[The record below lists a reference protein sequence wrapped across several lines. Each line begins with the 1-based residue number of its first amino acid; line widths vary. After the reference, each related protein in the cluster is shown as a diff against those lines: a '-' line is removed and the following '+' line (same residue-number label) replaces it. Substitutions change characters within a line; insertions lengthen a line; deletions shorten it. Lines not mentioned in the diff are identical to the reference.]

1 MCCQLNGVACIDSI
15 EYSRSRSSIHSLD
28 TSNRRPVFAPAGPK
42 KALAFRAVPLEG
54 PGARRGEQRRSI
66 LIIVFERNLH
76 AEPTPIFS
84 IFPAMNRYITFLLM
98 GAPGSGKG
106 TQGKVLG
113 TVPRFFHCA
122 CGEVFRSLD
131 LRTPL
136 GQKFI
141 DYSSKGL
148 LVPDDLTVELWRTKI
163 EAQVLEAEFKPDIDA
178 LVLDGIPR
186 NVNQAKL
193 MEKLI
198 DVKQVFHL
206 SCPKRDELVRRL
218 RKRAIK
224 DNRLD
229 DANEDVIRK
238 RLATYEEETKPVLEF
253 YSSLVTNI
261 DALQPPVKVLQDI
274 LGVIWSTHDA
284 VMAFNA

>member
-1 MCCQLNGVACIDSI
+1 
-15 EYSRSRSSIHSLD
+15 
-28 TSNRRPVFAPAGPK
+28 
-42 KALAFRAVPLEG
+42 
-54 PGARRGEQRRSI
+54 
-66 LIIVFERNLH
+66 
-76 AEPTPIFS
+76 
-84 IFPAMNRYITFLLM
+84 MNRYITFLFI

-106 TQGKVLG
+106 TQGDVLG
-113 TVPRFFHCA
+113 AVPRFFHCA
-122 CGEVFRSLD
+122 RGEVFRSLE

-136 GQKFI
+136 GQKII

-163 EAQVLEAEFKPDIDA
+163 QAQVVEGEFKPDIDA

-193 MEKLI
+193 MEELI

-206 SCPKRDELVRRL
+206 SCPKFEELIRRL

-229 DANEDVIRK
+229 DANEEVIRE
-238 RLATYEEETKPVLEF
+238 RLATYEEETKPVLKF
-253 YSSLVTNI
+253 YSGLVTNI
-261 DALQPPVKVLQDI
+261 DALQPPVKVLVDI
-274 LGVIWSTHDA
+274 IEVIWSTHDA

>member
-1 MCCQLNGVACIDSI
+1 
-15 EYSRSRSSIHSLD
+15 
-28 TSNRRPVFAPAGPK
+28 
-42 KALAFRAVPLEG
+42 
-54 PGARRGEQRRSI
+54 
-66 LIIVFERNLH
+66 
-76 AEPTPIFS
+76 
-84 IFPAMNRYITFLLM
+84 MNRYITFLLM

-113 TVPRFFHCA
+113 TVPRFYHCA
-122 CGEVFRSLD
+122 CGDVFRSLD
-131 LRTPL
+131 LRTAL
-136 GQKFI
+136 GQQFI

-163 EAQVLEAEFKPDIDA
+163 EVQVLEGEFKPDIDA

-206 SCPKRDELVRRL
+206 SCTKREELIRRL

-238 RLATYEEETKPVLEF
+238 RLATYEEETMPVLDF
-253 YSSLVTNI
+253 YSGVVTEI
-261 DALQPPVKVLQDI
+261 DALQPPVKVLQDV
-274 LGVIWSTHDA
+274 LGVSWSTHDA

>member
-1 MCCQLNGVACIDSI
+1 M
-15 EYSRSRSSIHSLD
+15 
-28 TSNRRPVFAPAGPK
+28 
-42 KALAFRAVPLEG
+42 
-54 PGARRGEQRRSI
+54 
-66 LIIVFERNLH
+66 ERYVTYLV
-76 AEPTPIFS
+76 
-84 IFPAMNRYITFLLM
+84 M

-113 TVPRFFHCA
+113 SVPRFFHCA

-193 MEKLI
+193 MESLI

-206 SCPKRDELVRRL
+206 SCPDRTELIRRL

-229 DANEDVIRK
+229 DANEEVIRK
-238 RLATYEEETKPVLEF
+238 RLLTYEEETKPVLSF
-253 YSSLVTNI
+253 YEGLVTTI
-261 DALQPPVKVLQDI
+261 DALQPPVKVLNDI
-274 LGVIWSTHDA
+274 INVIWNSRNGSITSHA
-284 VMAFNA
+284 

>member
-1 MCCQLNGVACIDSI
+1 M
-15 EYSRSRSSIHSLD
+15 
-28 TSNRRPVFAPAGPK
+28 T
-42 KALAFRAVPLEG
+42 
-54 PGARRGEQRRSI
+54 
-66 LIIVFERNLH
+66 
-76 AEPTPIFS
+76 
-84 IFPAMNRYITFLLM
+84 RYVTYLFM

-131 LRTPL
+131 LRTAL

-141 DYSSKGL
+141 EYSSKGL

-193 MEKLI
+193 LESLI
-198 DVKQVFHL
+198 DVKQDFPL
-206 SCPKRDELVRRL
+206 SCPHRTELICRL
-218 RKRAIK
+218 R
-224 DNRLD
+224 
-229 DANEDVIRK
+229 
-238 RLATYEEETKPVLEF
+238 
-253 YSSLVTNI
+253 
-261 DALQPPVKVLQDI
+261 
-274 LGVIWSTHDA
+274 THA
-284 VMAFNA
+284 

>member
-1 MCCQLNGVACIDSI
+1 
-15 EYSRSRSSIHSLD
+15 
-28 TSNRRPVFAPAGPK
+28 
-42 KALAFRAVPLEG
+42 
-54 PGARRGEQRRSI
+54 
-66 LIIVFERNLH
+66 
-76 AEPTPIFS
+76 
-84 IFPAMNRYITFLLM
+84 MNRYITFLLM

-141 DYSSKGL
+141 HYSSKGL
-148 LVPDDLTVELWRTKI
+148 LVPDDLTVELWHNKI
-163 EAQVLEAEFKPDIDA
+163 EAQVLEGEFKPDIDA

-198 DVKQVFHL
+198 EVYDKAH
-206 SCPKRDELVRRL
+206 PK
-218 RKRAIK
+218 A
-224 DNRLD
+224 
-229 DANEDVIRK
+229 
-238 RLATYEEETKPVLEF
+238 
-253 YSSLVTNI
+253 
-261 DALQPPVKVLQDI
+261 
-274 LGVIWSTHDA
+274 
-284 VMAFNA
+284 

>member
-1 MCCQLNGVACIDSI
+1 
-15 EYSRSRSSIHSLD
+15 
-28 TSNRRPVFAPAGPK
+28 
-42 KALAFRAVPLEG
+42 
-54 PGARRGEQRRSI
+54 
-66 LIIVFERNLH
+66 
-76 AEPTPIFS
+76 
-84 IFPAMNRYITFLLM
+84 MNRYVTYLFM

-106 TQGKVLG
+106 TQGKALG
-113 TVPRFFHCA
+113 SVPRFFHCA

-136 GQKFI
+136 GQKFVE
-141 DYSSKGL
+141 YSSKGL

-193 MEKLI
+193 MENLI
-198 DVKQVFHL
+198 DVRRVFHL
-206 SCPKRDELVRRL
+206 SCPNRNELVRRL

-229 DANEDVIRK
+229 DASEEVIRK
-238 RLATYEEETKPVLEF
+238 RLACYEEETKPVLNF
-253 YSSLVTNI
+253 YSDVVTEI

-274 LGVIWSTHDA
+274 LAVIWNTRDG
-284 VMAFNA
+284 VLTFNA

>member
-1 MCCQLNGVACIDSI
+1 
-15 EYSRSRSSIHSLD
+15 
-28 TSNRRPVFAPAGPK
+28 
-42 KALAFRAVPLEG
+42 
-54 PGARRGEQRRSI
+54 
-66 LIIVFERNLH
+66 
-76 AEPTPIFS
+76 
-84 IFPAMNRYITFLLM
+84 MNRYLTYLFL

-113 TVPRFFHCA
+113 MIPRFFHCA

-136 GQKFI
+136 GQKFVE
-141 DYSSKGL
+141 YSSKGL
-148 LVPDDLTVELWRTKI
+148 LVPDDMTVELWRTKI

-193 MEKLI
+193 MENLI
-198 DVKQVFHL
+198 DVRRVFHL
-206 SCPKRDELVRRL
+206 SCPNRDELVRRL

-224 DNRLD
+224 DNRFD
-229 DANEDVIRK
+229 DASEEVIRK
-238 RLATYEEETKPVLEF
+238 RLATFEEETKPVLNF
-253 YSSLVTNI
+253 YSSLVTSV

-274 LGVIWSTHDA
+274 LEVIWNTRDG
-284 VMAFNA
+284 VMTFNA

>member
-1 MCCQLNGVACIDSI
+1 
-15 EYSRSRSSIHSLD
+15 
-28 TSNRRPVFAPAGPK
+28 
-42 KALAFRAVPLEG
+42 
-54 PGARRGEQRRSI
+54 
-66 LIIVFERNLH
+66 
-76 AEPTPIFS
+76 
-84 IFPAMNRYITFLLM
+84 MNRYVTYLFM

-106 TQGKVLG
+106 TQGKALG

-136 GQKFI
+136 GQKFVE
-141 DYSSKGL
+141 YSSKGL

-193 MEKLI
+193 MENLI
-198 DVKQVFHL
+198 EVRGVFHL
-206 SCPKRDELVRRL
+206 SCPNRNELVRRL

-229 DANEDVIRK
+229 DASEEVIRK
-238 RLATYEEETKPVLEF
+238 RLATYEAETKPVLDF
-253 YSSLVTNI
+253 YSGLVTEI

-274 LGVIWSTHDA
+274 LVVIWNTRDG
-284 VMAFNA
+284 VMTFNA

>member
-1 MCCQLNGVACIDSI
+1 MI
-15 EYSRSRSSIHSLD
+15 
-28 TSNRRPVFAPAGPK
+28 
-42 KALAFRAVPLEG
+42 
-54 PGARRGEQRRSI
+54 
-66 LIIVFERNLH
+66 
-76 AEPTPIFS
+76 
-84 IFPAMNRYITFLLM
+84 RYVTYLVM

-113 TVPRFFHCA
+113 SVPRFFHCA

-136 GQKFI
+136 GQRFI

-193 MEKLI
+193 MERLI

-206 SCPKRDELVRRL
+206 SCPNRDELVRRL

-229 DANEDVIRK
+229 DANEEVIRK
-238 RLATYEEETKPVLEF
+238 RLLTYEEETKPVLSF
-253 YSSLVTNI
+253 YNGLVTTI

-274 LGVIWSTHDA
+274 ISIIWNGRNGSI
-284 VMAFNA
+284 AFNA

>member
-1 MCCQLNGVACIDSI
+1 MAAAIDRRVCARKLRQRP
-15 EYSRSRSSIHSLD
+15 RSFLISL
-28 TSNRRPVFAPAGPK
+28 
-42 KALAFRAVPLEG
+42 
-54 PGARRGEQRRSI
+54 I
-66 LIIVFERNLH
+66 LPQFM
-76 AEPTPIFS
+76 T
-84 IFPAMNRYITFLLM
+84 RYVTYLVM

-113 TVPRFFHCA
+113 SVPRFFHCA

-136 GQKFI
+136 GKKFI
-141 DYSSKGL
+141 EYSSKGL

-163 EAQVLEAEFKPDIDA
+163 DAQVLEAEFKPDIDA

-193 MEKLI
+193 MERLI

-206 SCPKRDELVRRL
+206 SCPNRDELVRRL

-229 DANEDVIRK
+229 DANEEVIRK
-238 RLATYEEETKPVLEF
+238 RLLTYEEETKPVLNF
-253 YSSLVTNI
+253 YAGLVTTV

-274 LGVIWSTHDA
+274 ISAIWNSRNGSLP
-284 VMAFNA
+284 FNA

>member
-1 MCCQLNGVACIDSI
+1 
-15 EYSRSRSSIHSLD
+15 
-28 TSNRRPVFAPAGPK
+28 
-42 KALAFRAVPLEG
+42 
-54 PGARRGEQRRSI
+54 
-66 LIIVFERNLH
+66 
-76 AEPTPIFS
+76 
-84 IFPAMNRYITFLLM
+84 M

-113 TVPRFFHCA
+113 TIPRFFHCA

-136 GQKFI
+136 GQKFVE
-141 DYSSKGL
+141 YSSKGL

-193 MEKLI
+193 MEDLI
-198 DVKQVFHL
+198 DVRRVFHL
-206 SCPKRDELVRRL
+206 SCPNRGELVRRL

-224 DNRLD
+224 DNRFD
-229 DANEDVIRK
+229 DASEEVILK
-238 RLATYEEETKPVLEF
+238 RLATYEEETKPVLDF
-253 YSSLVTNI
+253 YSSRVTDV

-274 LGVIWSTHDA
+274 LEVIWNTRDG
-284 VMAFNA
+284 VMTFNA

>member
-1 MCCQLNGVACIDSI
+1 
-15 EYSRSRSSIHSLD
+15 
-28 TSNRRPVFAPAGPK
+28 
-42 KALAFRAVPLEG
+42 
-54 PGARRGEQRRSI
+54 
-66 LIIVFERNLH
+66 
-76 AEPTPIFS
+76 
-84 IFPAMNRYITFLLM
+84 
-98 GAPGSGKG
+98 
-106 TQGKVLG
+106 
-113 TVPRFFHCA
+113 
-122 CGEVFRSLD
+122 
-131 LRTPL
+131 
-136 GQKFI
+136 
-141 DYSSKGL
+141 L
-148 LVPDDLTVELWRTKI
+148 LVPDDLTVELWHNKI
-163 EAQVLEAEFKPDIDA
+163 EAQVLEGEFKPDIDA

-198 DVKQVFHL
+198 EVRQVFHL
-206 SCPKRDELVRRL
+206 SCPKREELVRRL

-238 RLATYEEETKPVLEF
+238 RLATYEEETKPVLDF
-253 YSSLVTNI
+253 YSGFVTVI

>member
-1 MCCQLNGVACIDSI
+1 M
-15 EYSRSRSSIHSLD
+15 
-28 TSNRRPVFAPAGPK
+28 
-42 KALAFRAVPLEG
+42 
-54 PGARRGEQRRSI
+54 
-66 LIIVFERNLH
+66 NL
-76 AEPTPIFS
+76 
-84 IFPAMNRYITFLLM
+84 YITFLLM

-113 TVPRFFHCA
+113 TVPRFYHCA

-163 EAQVLEAEFKPDIDA
+163 EVQVLEGEFKPDIDA

-198 DVKQVFHL
+198 EVKQVFHL
-206 SCPKRDELVRRL
+206 SCPKRDELIRRL

-253 YSSLVTNI
+253 YTGRVTAI

>member
-1 MCCQLNGVACIDSI
+1 
-15 EYSRSRSSIHSLD
+15 
-28 TSNRRPVFAPAGPK
+28 
-42 KALAFRAVPLEG
+42 
-54 PGARRGEQRRSI
+54 
-66 LIIVFERNLH
+66 
-76 AEPTPIFS
+76 
-84 IFPAMNRYITFLLM
+84 MNRYVTYLFM

-106 TQGKVLG
+106 TQGKALG
-113 TVPRFFHCA
+113 SVPRFFHCA

-136 GQKFI
+136 GQKFVE
-141 DYSSKGL
+141 YSSKGL

-193 MEKLI
+193 MENLI
-198 DVKQVFHL
+198 DVRRVFHL
-206 SCPKRDELVRRL
+206 SCPNRNELVRRL

-229 DANEDVIRK
+229 DASEEVILK
-238 RLATYEEETKPVLEF
+238 RLACYEEETKPVLNF
-253 YSSLVTNI
+253 YSDGVTEI

-274 LGVIWSTHDA
+274 LVVIWNTRDG
-284 VMAFNA
+284 VMTFNA

>member
-1 MCCQLNGVACIDSI
+1 
-15 EYSRSRSSIHSLD
+15 
-28 TSNRRPVFAPAGPK
+28 
-42 KALAFRAVPLEG
+42 
-54 PGARRGEQRRSI
+54 
-66 LIIVFERNLH
+66 
-76 AEPTPIFS
+76 
-84 IFPAMNRYITFLLM
+84 MNRYTTFLLT

-106 TQGKVLG
+106 TQGKIIG

-122 CGEVFRSLD
+122 CGDVFRSLD

-136 GQKFI
+136 GQKFV

-163 EAQVLEAEFKPDIDA
+163 GALVLEGEFKPDIDA

-193 MEKLI
+193 MGHLI
-198 DVKQVFHL
+198 DVKQLFHL
-206 SCPKRDELVRRL
+206 SCPKSEELIRRL

-229 DANEDVIRK
+229 DANEEVIRK
-238 RLATYEEETKPVLEF
+238 RLATYEEETKPVMQL
-253 YSSLVTNI
+253 YSGIVTKI
-261 DALQPPVKVLQDI
+261 DALQPPVKVLEDI
-274 LGVIWSTHDA
+274 LGVIWSMHDA
-284 VMAFNA
+284 VMPFQA

>member
-1 MCCQLNGVACIDSI
+1 M
-15 EYSRSRSSIHSLD
+15 
-28 TSNRRPVFAPAGPK
+28 PPK
-42 KALAFRAVPLEG
+42 CM
-54 PGARRGEQRRSI
+54 
-66 LIIVFERNLH
+66 ERYVTYLV
-76 AEPTPIFS
+76 
-84 IFPAMNRYITFLLM
+84 M

-113 TVPRFFHCA
+113 SVPRFFHCA

-193 MEKLI
+193 MESLI

-206 SCPKRDELVRRL
+206 SCPDRTELIRRL

-229 DANEDVIRK
+229 DANEEVIRK
-238 RLATYEEETKPVLEF
+238 RLLTYEEETKPVLSF
-253 YSSLVTNI
+253 YEGLVTTI
-261 DALQPPVKVLQDI
+261 DALQPPVKVLNDI
-274 LGVIWSTHDA
+274 INVIWNSRNGSITS
-284 VMAFNA
+284 NA